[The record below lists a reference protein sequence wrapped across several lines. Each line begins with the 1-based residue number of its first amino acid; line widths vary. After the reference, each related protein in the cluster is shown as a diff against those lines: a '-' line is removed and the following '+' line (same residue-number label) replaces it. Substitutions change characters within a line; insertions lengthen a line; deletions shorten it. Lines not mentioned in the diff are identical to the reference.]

1 MSRLLERVA
10 HLFEDKEIELSGE
23 HTTVQPS
30 QSDRIL
36 QKIPSDL
43 ESGNT
48 ILSYDQDAVFQVI
61 DPSSRQTNEGT
72 QN

>member
-1 MSRLLERVA
+1 MNRLLERVA
-10 HLFEDKEIELSGE
+10 HLFESKEIELSGE

-30 QSDRIL
+30 PSDRIL
-36 QKIPSDL
+36 QKISSNL
-43 ESGNT
+43 GSGNA

-61 DPSSRQTNEGT
+61 DPPSRQTNKGA